1 MTRLKVLIFDP
12 PVVVGGAFLQHARRF
27 PIGTIGGNTH
37 VLEEGLTRRR
47 RCETRSV

>member
-12 PVVVGGAFLQHARRF
+12 PVVVGGAFLQHAHHLR
-27 PIGTIGGNTH
+27 IGTIVSNTH

-47 RCETRSV
+47 RGETWSV